1 MQILNVIVFS
11 TVLTLAA
18 CDNKSSDSKAEG
30 QNQDV
35 ATAIDDPALCEALA
49 NAKKHEAPEGY
60 TAAAKNTFY
69 AKVDWSSPLIAGEL
83 NNSAS
88 VTFISGH
95 GDPLALTL
103 KSFKLFMPAMGH
115 GTIKADKLVFT
126 QKEASKNVWSV
137 GQIYFSMG
145 GGRGEWVVDIEA
157 TACGYTDTA
166 RVVIAQEV
174 Q

>member
-1 MQILNVIVFS
+1 MKILSVIGFS
-11 TVLTLAA
+11 MILTLAA
-18 CDNKSSDSKAEG
+18 CDNKSSDNKAEG
-30 QNQDV
+30 QTQDAAPV
-35 ATAIDDPALCEALA
+35 IDDPALCQALA
-49 NAKKHEAPEGY
+49 DAHEHEAPEGY
-60 TAAAKNTFY
+60 TASPKHTFY
-69 AKVDWSSPLIAGEL
+69 VKLDWSSPLLAGEL

-95 GDPLALTL
+95 GDPLPMNL
-103 KSFKLFMPAMGH
+103 KSFKLFMPSMGH

-126 QKEASKNVWSV
+126 QNATAKNIWNV
-137 GQIYFSMG
+137 GQVYFSMG
-145 GGRGEWVVDIEA
+145 GGPGEWVVDVEA